1 MGQKVHPNGIRLG
14 IVKEHTSMWYAD
26 RKNYSDYL
34 LNDLQVRDFLRKRLV
49 DASVSRIEIHRSA
62 QDARIKI
69 HTARPGIVIGKKGED
84 VEQLRLILS
93 EMMGINVNLN
103 IEEIRKPELDAYLV
117 AQNVAQALE
126 RRVQFRR
133 AMKRVIQN
141 AMRIG
146 AEGIKVRVAGRL
158 GGAEIAR
165 AEVYHEGRVP
175 LHTLRADIDYATYEA
190 KTTYG
195 ILGIK
200 VWIFKGEIIGEQTSD
215 EAIVDGGAA

>member
-26 RKNYSDYL
+26 RKNYSEYL
-34 LNDLQVRDFLRKRLV
+34 LNDLRVREFLRKRLV
-49 DASVSRIEIHRSA
+49 DASVSRIDIHRSA

-84 VEQLRLILS
+84 VEKLRLILT
-93 EMMGINVNLN
+93 EMMGISVNLN

-165 AEVYHEGRVP
+165 SEVYHEGRVP

-190 KTTYG
+190 QTTYG

-200 VWIFKGEIIGEQTSD
+200 VWIFKGEIIGDQIND
-215 EAIVDGGAA
+215 ELIADAGAT